1 MKVNLS
7 QFSTPQVTLK
17 LVPCITTMRAQHCS
31 TSHRYRLKSIFYHY
45 FVVLFAI
52 PVATFGRVD
61 RESEVEVDAGAH
73 VYPNGPKGN
82 QSDSNPAIGMAMVA
96 Q

>member
-7 QFSTPQVTLK
+7 QISTLPVRLK

-31 TSHRYRLKSIFYHY
+31 TSPRYRLKSIFNHY

-73 VYPNGPKGN
+73 IYPIGPKGI
-82 QSDSNPAIGMAMVA
+82 QSDSNPAIGKAMIA

>member
-7 QFSTPQVTLK
+7 QINTLPVRLK
-17 LVPCITTMRAQHCS
+17 LVSFITTMRAQHCS
-31 TSHRYRLKSIFYHY
+31 TSPRYRLKSIFYHY

-52 PVATFGRVD
+52 PGRVD
-61 RESEVEVDAGAH
+61 LGSEVEVN
-73 VYPNGPKGN
+73 VYPIGPKGI
-82 QSDSNPAIGMAMVA
+82 QSDSNPAIGKAMVA

>member
-7 QFSTPQVTLK
+7 QISTLPVRLK
-17 LVPCITTMRAQHCS
+17 LVPFITTMRAQHCS
-31 TSHRYRLKSIFYHY
+31 TSPRYRLKSIFYHY

-61 RESEVEVDAGAH
+61 LGSEVEVN
-73 VYPNGPKGN
+73 VYPIGPKGI
-82 QSDSNPAIGMAMVA
+82 QSDSNPAIGKAMVP